1 MGIDDMTRKAQQFLG
16 DEKVQNALKSEKAE
30 DVSDRILDGVAGAV
44 NRVTGEK
51 HTDKVEKARAE
62 ADKRVGNE

>member
-1 MGIDDMTRKAQQFLG
+1 MGIDDITRKAQQFLG

-51 HTDKVEKARAE
+51 HADKVEKARSE
-62 ADKRVGNE
+62 ADKRIGNE